1 MMIILSIIIENF
13 FLIEKIDKNIFEPI
27 EETILF
33 KLNLLLHYR
42 DLL

>member
-13 FLIEKIDKNIFEPI
+13 FLIEKIDKNTFKPI

>member
-1 MMIILSIIIENF
+1 MMITLSIIIENF
-13 FLIEKIDKNIFEPI
+13 FLIEKVVKDSFEPI